1 MKRFVGGIQ
10 SIEKRA
16 SLVKTGV
23 GITGFLTV
31 LLFLSSLA
39 AAEVYRWVDEKGV
52 VHYTDTPPAQDAE
65 EIHSYPELSLENSPA
80 ETDPRDAPRTSEI
93 AAPTKTTT
101 EPTPSPEPQTPPDTE
116 TMIRLKKN
124 LEKRT
129 SSHQQRK
136 FQRRINA
143 QKLKEGLDP
152 GQEENNP

>member
-1 MKRFVGGIQ
+1 MKRFVGGIR
-10 SIEKRA
+10 SIEKRP

-23 GITGFLTV
+23 GITVFLTV
-31 LLFLSSLA
+31 LLFSSSLA
-39 AAEVYRWVDEKGV
+39 AADVYRWVDEKGV

-65 EIHSYPELSLENSPA
+65 EIQRYPELSSENPAA
-80 ETDPRDAPRTSEI
+80 ETDPRDAPRSPEI
-93 AAPTKTTT
+93 AAPAETAP
-101 EPTPSPEPQTPPDTE
+101 EPAPSAEPQTPPDSE

-136 FQRRINA
+136 FQRRIKA